1 MKETTVAKID
11 VSSKPIAS
19 NPGETSASRAARKP
33 GEKTD
38 IESTLAMIQGAEA
51 HPLDVFFKP
60 KRVALIGASE
70 TKESVG
76 RAMLW
81 NLLSSPFGG
90 TLYPVNPKRSSVLG
104 IKAYASVAALP
115 EPPELAIIAVPAVG
129 VPGIIRECADA
140 GAKGAIIIS
149 AGFKESGPAGAELEA
164 QALAEARRGHMRVVG
179 PNCMGVMSPLSGLNA
194 TFASPIAL
202 PGSVAFI
209 SQSGALCSAILDWSL
224 TENVGFSGFVSV
236 GSMADVGWGDLIE
249 YFGDDPHTRSI
260 ILYMETIGDPR
271 AFLSVARQVALSK
284 PIILLKGGKSEA
296 AARAAASHTGAMTGS
311 DEVLDAALRRCGV
324 LRVNNISALFYMA
337 EVLGKQPR
345 PQGPRLAIV
354 TNAGGPGVL
363 ATDTLMDVGGEL
375 AKLSPETIES
385 LNGILPAHWSHN
397 NPVDIL
403 GDASPERFGKALEIV
418 SRDPGSDGL
427 LVIFTCQAMSDATES
442 ARHLA
447 AHAQHSS
454 KPVLASFM
462 GGAQV
467 REGEAVLNRANIP
480 TFSYPDTGVRAF
492 NYMWRYSYNLRGLY
506 ETPSLVGDSV
516 PSAGSPGARAL
527 IEKTRAAGR
536 TILSEFESKQLLE
549 AYGIPTVKTRA
560 ATSEDE
566 AVKLASDTGFP
577 VVLKLL
583 SSTITHKSDVGGV
596 QLNLTS
602 DDAVRRAYREIEASV
617 EAKAGPGNFQGVTVQ
632 RMLPV
637 GGHELILG
645 STLDPQFGPVL
656 LFGSGG
662 RMVEIYNDHALG
674 LPPLNTTLARRM
686 MEQTKIYRA
695 LGGFRGAKPVDLARL
710 EELLVRFSLLVV
722 AERAIR
728 EIDINPLLVSGEEM
742 LALDARVVLHPAGV
756 SEDSLPR
763 LAIRPYPGQYV
774 SSWSLK
780 DGTPVTIRPIR
791 PEDEPMVVKFH
802 QTLSRDSVY
811 RRYFHMVSLDQ
822 RVAHE
827 RLIRA
832 CFIDYDRE
840 MGLVAERK
848 NAQSGE
854 PEVIAVGRWT
864 KFAGGSDEQK
874 GAEVALLVSDPYQHR
889 GVGSEVLSRLISIA
903 RAEKVSRLAA
913 AILPENSD
921 MQEICKRLGFQLH
934 QAPGDPTI
942 QASIEL

>member
-1 MKETTVAKID
+1 M
-11 VSSKPIAS
+11 
-19 NPGETSASRAARKP
+19 R
-33 GEKTD
+33 
-38 IESTLAMIQGAEA
+38 
-51 HPLDVFFKP
+51 
-60 KRVALIGASE
+60 LI
-70 TKESVG
+70 
-76 RAMLW
+76 
-81 NLLSSPFGG
+81 
-90 TLYPVNPKRSSVLG
+90 
-104 IKAYASVAALP
+104 
-115 EPPELAIIAVPAVG
+115 
-129 VPGIIRECADA
+129 
-140 GAKGAIIIS
+140 
-149 AGFKESGPAGAELEA
+149 
-164 QALAEARRGHMRVVG
+164 G

-194 TFASPIAL
+194 TFASPIAR

-249 YFGDDPHTRSI
+249 YFGDDPRTRSM

-271 AFLSVARQVALSK
+271 AFLSAARQVALSK

-324 LRVNNISALFYMA
+324 LRVNDISALFYMA

-375 AKLSPETIES
+375 AKLSPETIDS
-385 LNGILPAHWSHN
+385 LNGILPQHWSHS

-427 LVIFTCQAMSDATES
+427 LVIFTCQAMSDPTES
-442 ARHLA
+442 AKQLA
-447 AHAQHSS
+447 ARAQHSS
-454 KPVLASFM
+454 KPVLASWM

-480 TFSYPDTGVRAF
+480 TFPYPDTGVRAF

-506 ETPSLVGDSV
+506 ETPSLVVDSV
-516 PSAGSPGARAL
+516 PPAGSPGARAL
-527 IEKTRAAGR
+527 IEQCRAAGR
-536 TILSEFESKQLLE
+536 TILTEFESKQLLE
-549 AYGIPTVKTRA
+549 AYAIPTVKTRA
-560 ATSEDE
+560 ASNADE
-566 AVKLASDTGFP
+566 SVKLASDIGFP

-596 QLNLTS
+596 QLNLAS
-602 DDAVRRAYREIEASV
+602 DEAVRRAYREIEASV
-617 EAKAGPGNFQGVTVQ
+617 AAKAGPGNFQGVTVQ
-632 RMLPV
+632 PMAAS

-674 LPPLNTTLARRM
+674 LPPLNTTLARRL

-695 LGGFRGAKPVDLARL
+695 LGGFRGTKPVDLAKL
-710 EELLVRFSLLVV
+710 EELLVRFSMLVV

-742 LALDARVVLHPAGV
+742 LALDARVVLHPADV
-756 SEDSLPR
+756 SEETQPR

-780 DGTPVTIRPIR
+780 DGTAVTIRPIR

-802 QTLSRDSVY
+802 QTLSLDSVY

-827 RLIRA
+827 RLVRA

-854 PEVIAVGRWT
+854 AEIIAVGRWT
-864 KFAGGSDEQK
+864 KLAGSSDAQK
-874 GAEVALLVSDPYQHR
+874 EAEVALLVSDPYQHR
-889 GVGSEVLSRLISIA
+889 GVGSEMLSRLIGIA
-903 RAEKVSRLAA
+903 RAENVSRLSA

-921 MQEICKRLGFQLH
+921 MQDICKRLGFELH
-934 QAPGDPTI
+934 QAPGDKTI
-942 QASIEL
+942 QASFEL